1 MEKTIFEQ
9 MGGTYHE
16 ENGYL
21 IPDLTLPP
29 EEEKPIGIWGQRHK
43 RYLKEHRKATYTT
56 LLTNGNLNS
65 YLADIDQQAEEMFS
79 RLVKEIAIREGIT
92 ENLKLENQME
102 WVQRINNIRNRVM
115 EIVNNDLILA

>member
-21 IPDLTLPP
+21 IPNLTLPP
-29 EEEKPIGIWGQRHK
+29 EEERLIGIWGQRHR

-56 LLTNGNLNS
+56 FLTNGNLNS

-79 RLVKEIAIREGIT
+79 RLVKKMAERDGIT
-92 ENLKLENQME
+92 ETLKSENQIE
-102 WVQRINNIRNRVM
+102 WVKRMNNIRNAAQEV
-115 EIVNNDLILA
+115 ILKDLIYS